1 MQSHPEIFEALFRR
15 NILSPDNKEFLQQA
29 TNKYPFFA
37 PAQFYLLAQSKDETD
52 TFELQAAKTAILFNN
67 SFWLNYQLEQSFKT
81 ETLKSL
87 PEVVAVAT
95 VEEQEP
101 IQETAVEPIEAK
113 DPEPAKFQPFYT
125 IYTKE
130 EVTPEPVIEP
140 VRTEPVLFQPLYTT
154 DYFASQGIK
163 LSDEVLPTD
172 KLGVQL
178 KSFTEWLKTMK
189 KVHPERMTQT
199 DQHAD
204 EKIQTLAER
213 SNHEQEIVTEAMA
226 EVLIQQG
233 LKQKALEV
241 YEKLSLLSPAK
252 SVYFAAKIEQ
262 LKEH

>member
-1 MQSHPEIFEALFRR
+1 MQSHPEIFESLFRR
-15 NILSPDNKEFLQQA
+15 NISSPDNKEFLQQA
-29 TNKYPFFA
+29 ANKYPFFA
-37 PAQFYLLAQSKDETD
+37 PAQFYLLTQTKEDTD
-52 TFELQAAKTAILFNN
+52 TFECQAAKTAILFNN
-67 SFWLNYQLEQSFKT
+67 AFWLNFQLEQSFKT
-81 ETLKSL
+81 ETSKPQ
-87 PEVVAVAT
+87 PEVITEAPV
-95 VEEQEP
+95 QEP
-101 IQETAVEPIEAK
+101 TIEVKET
-113 DPEPAKFQPFYT
+113 EPAKFQPFYT

-130 EVTPEPVIEP
+130 EVTREPFVEPVNK
-140 VRTEPVLFQPLYTT
+140 EPVLFQPLYTT

-189 KVHPERMTQT
+189 KVHPERMTQP
-199 DQHAD
+199 DQHVD

-213 SNHEQEIVTEAMA
+213 SNHEQEVVTEAMA

-233 LKQKALEV
+233 LKQKAIEV

-262 LKEH
+262 LKEY

>member
-1 MQSHPEIFEALFRR
+1 MQSHPEIFESLFRR
-15 NILSPDNKEFLQQA
+15 NISSPDNKEFLQQTA
-29 TNKYPFFA
+29 NKYPFFA
-37 PAQFYLLAQSKDETD
+37 PAQFYLLAQTKEETD

-67 SFWLNYQLEQSFKT
+67 AFWLNYQLEQSFKT
-81 ETLKSL
+81 ETPKFQ
-87 PEVVAVAT
+87 PETIITIEPSIEVKT
-95 VEEQEP
+95 DESVETKETEP
-101 IQETAVEPIEAK
+101 V
-113 DPEPAKFQPFYT
+113 KFQPFYT
-125 IYTKE
+125 VYTKE
-130 EVTPEPVIEP
+130 DVAPEPAEVNH
-140 VRTEPVLFQPLYTT
+140 TEPVLFQPLYTT

-189 KVHPERMTQT
+189 KVHPERMTQP

-233 LKQKALEV
+233 LKQKAVEV
-241 YEKLSLLSPAK
+241 YQKLSLLSPAK

-262 LKEH
+262 LKAH